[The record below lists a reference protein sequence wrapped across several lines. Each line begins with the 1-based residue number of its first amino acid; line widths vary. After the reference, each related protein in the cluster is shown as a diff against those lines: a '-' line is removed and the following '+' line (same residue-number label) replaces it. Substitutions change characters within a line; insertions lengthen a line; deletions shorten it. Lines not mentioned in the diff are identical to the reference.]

1 LILCGVVD
9 RTLAVLVQRETSAV
23 LEQPTDR
30 LQVAP
35 GGGEVEWSRSVAVSQ
50 VRVDSLLLDLAMAVI
65 KAVKSFTGFSHF
77 FFHSPTQIT
86 RVDFSSFK
94 T

>member
-65 KAVKSFTGFSHF
+65 KAVKSFTSFSDF
-77 FFHSPTQIT
+77 FFSFTDSNYS
-86 RVDFSSFK
+86 DFSSFK